1 MNKSLALSLVIA
13 ASLGLAACGQE
24 AVENAVNEAE
34 NAAVTAENAADDAMN
49 AAENATDATANA
61 VENAM

>member
-1 MNKSLALSLVIA
+1 MTKSIALSLVIA
-13 ASLGLAACGQE
+13 ASLGLSACGQE

-34 NAAVTAENAADDAMN
+34 NAAVTAENAAADAMN

>member
-1 MNKSLALSLVIA
+1 MNKSIALSLVVA
-13 ASLGLAACGQE
+13 ASFGLTACGQE
-24 AVENAVNEAE
+24 AVDNTAMMAE
-34 NAAVTAENAADDAMN
+34 NAAMTAENAAADAMN

>member
-1 MNKSLALSLVIA
+1 MNKSIALSLAVA
-13 ASLGLAACGQE
+13 ASFALTACGQE
-24 AVENAVNEAE
+24 AAENAVNEAE
-34 NAAVTAENAADDAMN
+34 NAAVTAENAAADAMN